1 MANYQIIT
9 DSGCDLPQSLLDTL
23 GVKSVPLYVNF
34 RGAEQPDSVD
44 EGIKELYDGLR
55 GGEKATT
62 SAVNPDR
69 WAAMIEPSLAE
80 GKDAVVIVFSS
91 GLSTTYQSAVIAGQ
105 ELTEKYPDRKV
116 YVVDSLCASLG
127 QGLLVWYACR
137 KRDEGMSAPE
147 LAKWLE
153 ENRLNLC
160 HWFTV
165 DDLMYLKRGGRVSAV
180 TAMVGTM
187 LSIKPVLHVDDE
199 GHLINVAKVRSRK
212 ASIEA
217 LAAKEH
223 YFEAK
228 IEGEFPEMSFPTDK
242 VLVLKQGAQVMF
254 VKNDRE
260 KRFYNGMIG
269 TITGI
274 DDNGITIVPTD
285 AETEIK
291 VTSEAWQNCKYVL
304 DEDTKEISE
313 KVIGT
318 FTQVPLRLAWAITIH
333 KSQGLTFD
341 KVVADIGR
349 SFAPGQVYVALSRCT
364 SLEGLILMNPIYS
377 NAILSDRRVVEHAA
391 NNYDT
396 ELIMAVREI
405 EKKNPMWQ
413 EEDDIRRLPYYLS
426 EKFGSFENYEI
437 DLSIYSDN

>member
-153 ENRLNLC
+153 ENRRNLC

-165 DDLMYLKRGGRVSAV
+165 DDLMYLKRGGRISAA
-180 TAMVGTM
+180 TAVLGTM
-187 LSIKPVLHVDDE
+187 LSIKPVLHMDDE
-199 GHLINVAKVRSRK
+199 GHLINVSKARGRK
-212 ASIEA
+212 ASIDA
-217 LAAKEH
+217 LARKFSELDGGFDNSTVFISHGDCEEDAK
-223 YFEAK
+223 YLA
-228 IEGEFPEMSFPTDK
+228 
-242 VLVLKQGAQVMF
+242 
-254 VKNDRE
+254 
-260 KRFYNGMIG
+260 
-269 TITGI
+269 
-274 DDNGITIVPTD
+274 
-285 AETEIK
+285 
-291 VTSEAWQNCKYVL
+291 
-304 DEDTKEISE
+304 E
-313 KVIGT
+313 KVKAEYGVKEVVIGYVGAVIGSHSGPGT
-318 FTQVPLRLAWAITIH
+318 LAFFFLGKH
-333 KSQGLTFD
+333 
-341 KVVADIGR
+341 R
-349 SFAPGQVYVALSRCT
+349 
-364 SLEGLILMNPIYS
+364 
-377 NAILSDRRVVEHAA
+377 
-391 NNYDT
+391 
-396 ELIMAVREI
+396 
-405 EKKNPMWQ
+405 
-413 EEDDIRRLPYYLS
+413 
-426 EKFGSFENYEI
+426 
-437 DLSIYSDN
+437 